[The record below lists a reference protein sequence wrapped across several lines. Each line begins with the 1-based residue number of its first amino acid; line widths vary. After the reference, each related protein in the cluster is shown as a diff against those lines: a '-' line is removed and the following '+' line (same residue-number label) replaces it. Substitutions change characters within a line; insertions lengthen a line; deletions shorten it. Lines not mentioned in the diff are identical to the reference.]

1 MTFHWSLGEILDLL
15 MFLSLC
21 LLILTGIPVVFI
33 LTGCAIVF
41 GAIGIALGVFDLF
54 LLGALAQRIF
64 GTMTSEVLIAI
75 PLFVFMGIM
84 LEKSKIAEEL
94 LESMGRLFGS
104 VRGGLAISVSLV
116 GALLAAS
123 TGIVGATVVT
133 MGLMALPA
141 MLRRGYNKPFAC
153 GTICAAGTL
162 GQIIPPSTVMVIL
175 GEVLSSAYQQA
186 QLAQGKFSV
195 ETVSVGQLF
204 AGAMIP
210 GLVLVGLYVAYQL
223 TICWLKPEY
232 GPPIPRDE
240 VGTVTGRQIARA
252 LIPPIVLIVAVLG
265 SILGGV
271 ATPTEAAAVGA
282 IGATL
287 LAGLRLQETKP
298 WPIYIAAICALIMV
312 VVGSTFDMRIG
323 RQNAPI
329 GDVIAT
335 SIATIAAIGLLFG
348 VAVALWRC
356 FRTRVLHAVTQS
368 TMTITAMIFA
378 TLIGATLFA
387 LVFRG
392 LGGEELIKDFLSG
405 IPGGRYGAIAVVM
418 LVIFLMGFFLDFV
431 EITIIVIPI
440 VGPILLAM
448 GIDPIWLGVMIA
460 VNLQTSFLTP
470 PFGFSLFYLG
480 GVAPPSVT
488 TLHIYKGV
496 IPFVII
502 QLIGLGLVVLFP
514 ALATWLPGVLFG
526 K

>member
-1 MTFHWSLGEILDLL
+1 
-15 MFLSLC
+15 
-21 LLILTGIPVVFI
+21 
-33 LTGCAIVF
+33 
-41 GAIGIALGVFDLF
+41 
-54 LLGALAQRIF
+54 
-64 GTMTSEVLIAI
+64 
-75 PLFVFMGIM
+75 
-84 LEKSKIAEEL
+84 
-94 LESMGRLFGS
+94 
-104 VRGGLAISVSLV
+104 
-116 GALLAAS
+116 
-123 TGIVGATVVT
+123 
-133 MGLMALPA
+133 
-141 MLRRGYNKPFAC
+141 
-153 GTICAAGTL
+153 
-162 GQIIPPSTVMVIL
+162 
-175 GEVLSSAYQQA
+175 
-186 QLAQGKFSV
+186 
-195 ETVSVGQLF
+195 
-204 AGAMIP
+204 
-210 GLVLVGLYVAYQL
+210 
-223 TICWLKPEY
+223 
-232 GPPIPRDE
+232 
-240 VGTVTGRQIARA
+240 
-252 LIPPIVLIVAVLG
+252 
-265 SILGGV
+265 
-271 ATPTEAAAVGA
+271 
-282 IGATL
+282 
-287 LAGLRLQETKP
+287 
-298 WPIYIAAICALIMV
+298 MV

>member
-1 MTFHWSLGEILDLL
+1 MSIQAIGSVLDLL

-21 LLILTGIPVVFI
+21 LLILTGLPVVFI

-41 GAIGIALGVFDLF
+41 GALGIGLGVFDLF

-84 LEKSKIAEEL
+84 LEKSRIAEEL
-94 LESMGRLFGS
+94 LEAMGRLFGS
-104 VRGGLAISVSLV
+104 VRGGLAISVSIV
-116 GALLAAS
+116 GGLLAAS

-141 MLRRGYNKPFAC
+141 MLRRGYDKPFAC

-175 GEVLSSAYQQA
+175 GEVLSAAYQQA
-186 QLAQGKFSV
+186 QLSQGKFSI

-210 GLVLVGLYVAYQL
+210 GLMLVGLYILYQL
-223 TICWLKPEY
+223 VICWLKPEL
-232 GPPIPRDE
+232 GPPIPPGEAGPVSRGE
-240 VGTVTGRQIARA
+240 VFNA
-252 LIPPIVLIVAVLG
+252 LVPPIVLVVSVLG
-265 SILGGV
+265 SILGGI

-282 IGATL
+282 VGATL
-287 LAGLRLQETKP
+287 LAGLRIGGGRP
-298 WPIYIAAICALIMV
+298 WPIHLAGLCAIAMV
-312 VVGSTFDMRIG
+312 ILGSHFDMRLG
-323 RQNAPI
+323 RDAPPFA
-329 GDVIAT
+329 DRMAMVA
-335 SIATIAAIGLLFG
+335 ATIAAVGLAFGIG
-348 VAVALWRC
+348 VALWRC
-356 FRTRVLHAVTQS
+356 FRTQVLSAVASS

-392 LGGEELIKDFLSG
+392 LGGEELVKDFLSG
-405 IPGGRYGAIAVVM
+405 IPGGTYGAILVVM

-460 VNLQTSFLTP
+460 INLQTSFLTP
-470 PFGFSLFYLG
+470 PFGFSLFYLA
-480 GVAPPSVT
+480 GVAPKEIRTS
-488 TLHIYKGV
+488 HIYKGV
-496 IPFVII
+496 MPFVAI
-502 QLIGLGLVVLFP
+502 QLLALGLVLAFP
-514 ALATWLPGVLFG
+514 ALATWLPGLLF
-526 K
+526 

>member
-1 MTFHWSLGEILDLL
+1 MTFHYTLGSALDLL

-21 LLILTGIPVVFI
+21 LLILTGLPVVFI
-33 LTGCAIVF
+33 LTGCAVVF
-41 GAIGIALGVFDLF
+41 GALGIMLGVFDLF
-54 LLGALAQRIF
+54 LLGALAQRVF

-94 LESMGRLFGS
+94 LEAMGRLFGS

-141 MLRRGYNKPFAC
+141 MLRRGYDKAFAC

-204 AGAMIP
+204 AGSMIP
-210 GLVLVGLYVAYQL
+210 GLMLVGLYIAYQL
-223 TICWLKPEY
+223 TICWLKPAY
-232 GPPIPRDE
+232 GPPIPAAE

-252 LIPPIVLIVAVLG
+252 LMPPIVLIVSVLG
-265 SILGGV
+265 SILGGI

-282 IGATL
+282 VGATL
-287 LAGLRLQETKP
+287 LAGLRLDETKP
-298 WPIYIAAICALIMV
+298 WPIYLAGACVVAMV
-312 VVGSTFDMRIG
+312 ILGSSFDMRIG
-323 RQNAPI
+323 RANPPLR
-329 GDVIAT
+329 DVIAT
-335 SIATIAAIGLLFG
+335 WAATAAALGLVYG
-348 VAVALWRC
+348 IVVALWRC
-356 FRTRVLHAVTQS
+356 QKKGVLPAVSHT

-480 GVAPPSVT
+480 GVAPPQVST
-488 TLHIYKGV
+488 FDIYKGI
-496 IPFVII
+496 IPFVIL
-502 QLIGLGLVVLFP
+502 QLIGLSMVVMFP
-514 ALATWLPGVLFG
+514 ALATWLPGVLF

>member
-1 MTFHWSLGEILDLL
+1 MGLGGILDLF

-21 LLILTGIPVVFI
+21 LLILTGVPVVFI
-33 LTGCAIVF
+33 FNGCAVVF
-41 GAIGIALGVFDLF
+41 GALGWALGTFDLF

-94 LESMGRLFGS
+94 LEAMGRLFGS
-104 VRGGLAISVSLV
+104 VRGGLAISVSIV

-141 MLRRGYNKPFAC
+141 MLRRGYDPAFAC

-175 GEVLSSAYQQA
+175 GEVLSAAYQQA
-186 QLAQGKFSV
+186 QLAQGKFML

-204 AGAMIP
+204 AGSMIP
-210 GLVLVGLYVAYQL
+210 GLVLVLLYIAYQL
-223 TICWLKPEY
+223 TLAWLKPEV
-232 GPPIPRDE
+232 GPAIPREE
-240 VGTVTGRQIARA
+240 VGSVGARDIGHA
-252 LIPPIVLIVAVLG
+252 LVPPIVLIVAVLG
-265 SILGGV
+265 SILGGI

-287 LAGLRLQETKP
+287 LAGLRLDERNGL
-298 WPIYIAAICALIMV
+298 PIYIGFACAVGMV
-312 VVGSTFDMRIG
+312 VLGSNFDMRLGREAAPLGDRIAIWVAGALALGLAFGIG
-323 RQNAPI
+323 
-329 GDVIAT
+329 
-335 SIATIAAIGLLFG
+335 AA
-348 VAVALWRC
+348 ALRC
-356 FRTRVLHAVTQS
+356 FATGVLAGVSRT
-368 TMTITAMIFA
+368 TMSITAMIFA

-392 LGGEELIKDFLSG
+392 LGGDEMVRDFLEG
-405 IPGGRYGAIAVVM
+405 MPGGKYGAIALVM
-418 LVIFLMGFFLDFV
+418 GVIFAMGFFLDFV

-440 VGPILLAM
+440 VGPILLQM
-448 GIDPIWLGVMIA
+448 DIDPIWLGVMIA

-470 PFGFSLFYLG
+470 PFGFSLFYLR
-480 GVAPPSVT
+480 GVAPASVR
-488 TLHIYKGV
+488 TLDIYRGIV
-496 IPFVII
+496 PFVIL
-502 QLIGLGLVVLFP
+502 QLIGLALVIAFP
-514 ALATWLPGVLFG
+514 ALATWLPDKLF
-526 K
+526 